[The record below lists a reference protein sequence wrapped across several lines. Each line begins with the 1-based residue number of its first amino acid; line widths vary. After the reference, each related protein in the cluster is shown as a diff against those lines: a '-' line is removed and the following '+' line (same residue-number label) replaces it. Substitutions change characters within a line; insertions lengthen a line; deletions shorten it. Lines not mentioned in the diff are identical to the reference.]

1 MTRRAGLAIV
11 VGAAVAVSA
20 APVAAQTNSVVP
32 QSPAF
37 TYLALSPTDI
47 SHPTTARGLGAALA
61 TLVDPQGRFRQGFA
75 LDVAPW
81 VWIPSVRIPADEYA
95 RPGKYIL
102 ANTTVS
108 FGTSGV
114 EGPDGPADISVGLRT
129 TFIDQSDPMRDSTFR
144 ADLRDAIRRCGEDP
158 EADVAEVEECAGT
171 AVQRLRTEWL
181 GDGWNRASLSAALAT
196 GWRFPGA
203 VASAGAHSGWAAWV
217 SGALPLGAPAQL
229 VGQLSY
235 EARTGVGSAETDKE
249 RLAGGARLNVGSSW
263 VNGFAELAVAGAL
276 DEIAGDDVTWRWAG
290 GVEFR
295 AAQDLWLS
303 TGLGSGFAA
312 AGADRLVVIA
322 NIRWNVS
329 PTPLLAP

>member
-1 MTRRAGLAIV
+1 MRTRLGAGFVGIALV
-11 VGAAVAVSA
+11 VVA
-20 APVAAQTNSVVP
+20 APVPAQTNSVVP

-81 VWIPSVRIPADEYA
+81 VWIPSISIPADEYA
-95 RPGKYIL
+95 RVGKYIL

-108 FGTSGV
+108 IGASGA
-114 EGPDGPADISVGLRT
+114 EGPDGPTDIAAGVRT
-129 TFIDQSDPMRDSTFR
+129 TFIDESDPMRDPTFR
-144 ADLRDAIRRCGEDP
+144 AELRDAIARCGADP
-158 EADVAEVEECAGT
+158 EADVAQVRECAGG
-171 AVQRLRTEWL
+171 AIERLRTAWL

-196 GWRFPGA
+196 GWRFPGS
-203 VASAGAHSGWAAWV
+203 VTSAGAHSGWAAWV

-235 EARTGVGSAETDKE
+235 EARNAVEATVTDRE
-249 RLAGGARLNVGSSW
+249 RLAGGARVNVGSSW

-276 DEIAGDDVTWRWAG
+276 DEIAGEDVTWRWAG
-290 GVEFR
+290 GVEFL

-303 TGLGSGFAA
+303 TGFGSGFATA
-312 AGADRLVVIA
+312 AEDRLVVIA